1 MHPQPRI
8 LVIIGALAATAV
20 IIGGALADSTAA
32 AEPIVVVAP
41 GDTLSEIALAH
52 DVSVERLTALNQLVD
67 PNRIYVGQELMLEAP
82 AQVAAA
88 PAKPAVAAPV
98 TAPAARIH
106 QVQPGEY
113 LIAIAAHYGTT
124 VEAMAKANGLAN
136 PSFIRAGDQ
145 LRVPGA
151 APAPTGRHAAP
162 PAAAPSLLH
171 VILAGENLTGIAV
184 RYGTT
189 VTAITRAN
197 AIADPS
203 YIRIGDTLRI
213 PGTRPSAKAPAKTQP
228 QVGAAQ
234 SATRAVIVAEAA
246 RFGVPPALALAVA
259 WQESGWRQGVASEA
273 GAIGVMQLL
282 PATGDWV
289 AEAMLHEPVDIGELR
304 SNVRAGVC
312 LLAHYLAR
320 YAGDRDRALA
330 AYYQGQ
336 RAVDTQGIYPMSR
349 PYIASIRALEVLF
362 TGS

>member
-1 MHPQPRI
+1 
-8 LVIIGALAATAV
+8 
-20 IIGGALADSTAA
+20 
-32 AEPIVVVAP
+32 
-41 GDTLSEIALAH
+41 
-52 DVSVERLTALNQLVD
+52 
-67 PNRIYVGQELMLEAP
+67 
-82 AQVAAA
+82 VAAA

-98 TAPAARIH
+98 TVPAVHIH
-106 QVQPGEY
+106 RVQPGEY

-151 APAPTGRHAAP
+151 APAPTSRQAAAP
-162 PAAAPSLLH
+162 AEAPSLLH
-171 VILAGENLTGIAV
+171 AIVAGENLTGIAV

-189 VTAITRAN
+189 VTAIARAN
-197 AIADPS
+197 RIADPS

-213 PGTRPSAKAPAKTQP
+213 PGTSPSAKTPARAKAQP
-228 QVGAAQ
+228 HVGAAQ

-246 RFGVPPALALAVA
+246 RFGVPPGLALAVA

-320 YAGDRDRALA
+320 YGGDRDRALA

-362 TGS
+362 TGT